1 MPARSTR
8 PARPTPRT
16 PAQRQQAEKAL
27 AALAVATLRANYAKQ
42 GRTPTASEERQAVID
57 ARRQR
62 DAKAARQQLQATD
75 EANGV
80 PHHRRLR

>member
-1 MPARSTR
+1 MPARPIR
-8 PARPTPRT
+8 PARPAPRT

-42 GRTPTASEERQAVID
+42 GRTPTANEEKQAIID
-57 ARRQR
+57 ARRSR
-62 DAKAARQQLQATD
+62 DAKAASKQLHARD
-75 EANGV
+75 EANGI